1 MTTEQHDQQAAQQ
14 SRRRFLDVHAMS
26 YFLLEMSHSRRPY
39 RMDRLAAAAL

>member
-1 MTTEQHDQQAAQQ
+1 MTTEQNDQQAVRQ
-14 SRRRFLDVHAMS
+14 SRWRFFDVHDMS